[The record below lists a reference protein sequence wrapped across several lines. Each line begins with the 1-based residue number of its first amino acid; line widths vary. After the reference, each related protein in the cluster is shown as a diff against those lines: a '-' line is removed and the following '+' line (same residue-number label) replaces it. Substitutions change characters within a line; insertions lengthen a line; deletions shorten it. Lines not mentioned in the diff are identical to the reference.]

1 MYILSVDI
9 DDASTVAIA
18 VLFDSA
24 RAIALPFGGAHA
36 AAELLVVL
44 ALDLYFCCSGTMPIG
59 SSGSRV
65 SVFGGTTLWQTDL
78 ADTSADVTAIE
89 EHQKQASTVASK
101 KVTSANR
108 KNVHADTVI
117 ELMLLLN
124 LVLDLSL
131 RHHLVG
137 NIFLYSEEDVRPG
150 LF

>member
-1 MYILSVDI
+1 
-9 DDASTVAIA
+9 
-18 VLFDSA
+18 
-24 RAIALPFGGAHA
+24 
-36 AAELLVVL
+36 
-44 ALDLYFCCSGTMPIG
+44 MPISG
-59 SSGSRV
+59 SGSRV

-108 KNVHADTVI
+108 KNVHADIVI
-117 ELMLLLN
+117 EPMLLLN
-124 LVLDLSL
+124 LVATCCLFVAHVLDLSL